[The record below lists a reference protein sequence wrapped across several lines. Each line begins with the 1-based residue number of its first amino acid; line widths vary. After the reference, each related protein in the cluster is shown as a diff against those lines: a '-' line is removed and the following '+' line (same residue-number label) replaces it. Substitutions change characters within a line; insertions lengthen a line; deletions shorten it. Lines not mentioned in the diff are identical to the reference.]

1 MSTSYGL
8 IIEFS
13 RNEKLQKYRIIL
25 SQHANYLH
33 KWLVPLFPAVMFT
46 FSSARFINMC
56 KLRTGWST
64 SIDILWSGLACL
76 PSWLSMMNT
85 GWLGFI
91 RSEIFLHIKFI
102 IFKAVPSNWLP
113 FYLGSPLHV
122 ISSLFSHFCL
132 FQNANLRKITK
143 LGFWNFKSIF
153 LRIQF
158 SLVATFF
165 LSSFGYMFE
174 LIFASYTVSWV
185 FNIYII

>member
-13 RNEKLQKYRIIL
+13 RNEKHVYFFLCE
-25 SQHANYLH
+25 
-33 KWLVPLFPAVMFT
+33 
-46 FSSARFINMC
+46 FINMC
-56 KLRTGWST
+56 KPSTGWST

-76 PSWLSMMNT
+76 PSWLGMVNT
-85 GWLGFI
+85 GWLGLI
-91 RSEIFLHIKFI
+91 RSEIFLQMKFI
-102 IFKAVPSNWLP
+102 VFKAVLSNRLP
-113 FYLGSPLHV
+113 FYFGSPLHV

-143 LGFWNFKSIF
+143 LGFWNLKSIF

-165 LSSFGYMFE
+165 FSSFGYMFE